1 MRGKRVVI
9 AAGGTGGHS
18 YPGMAVACALREKGW
33 APLMVVREGDPSL
46 PRLEA
51 EGLPSLPLD
60 LHGLPRRPG
69 LDLLRFTWDLGAG
82 MRLLSRT
89 LADFRPDLVLGMGG
103 YLTFPLAYAAWR
115 RGVPRAVHES
125 NAVLG
130 LANKAAAALGCR
142 VFWGL
147 PPQSGVG
154 TVVGTPVRPALW
166 SRQDPAQARRA
177 LGLDPERT
185 TLLAFG
191 GSQGAKGINAGLA
204 SALKTLDM
212 PALQVLLLA
221 GRGKAAEIR
230 AAYQGVPCKTDVR
243 EYLEDMA
250 TAYAA
255 ADLVLSRS
263 GASTLAELAV
273 QRKPA
278 LLVPYPHAAA
288 DHQTVNARVF
298 ESAATAMCLPED
310 ELAARLGQVLAEL
323 LKSPQAEAK
332 RNAMAEAYGRMD
344 LPTAETAT
352 RTLVQELEKIST
364 HETT

>member
-1 MRGKRVVI
+1 MSAKRVVI

-18 YPGMAVACALREKGW
+18 YPGMAVACALRDRGW
-33 APLMVVREGDPSL
+33 EPLMVVREGDASL

-51 EGLPSLPLD
+51 EGLAALPVD

-69 LDLLRFTWDLGAG
+69 LNLLRFIGKLGSS
-82 MRLLSRT
+82 MRLLSRA
-89 LADFRPDLVLGMGG
+89 LASFQPDLALGMGG

-130 LANKAAAALGCR
+130 LANKAAAALGGT

-147 PPQSGVG
+147 PPHAGAG

-166 SRQDPAQARRA
+166 TRRGPAESRRA
-177 LGLDPERT
+177 LGLDPART

-191 GSQGAKGINAGLA
+191 GSQGAKGINAALA
-204 SALKTLDM
+204 AALKTLDA
-212 PALQVLLLA
+212 PSLQVLLLA
-221 GRGKAAEIR
+221 GKGKADEVR
-230 AAYQGVPCKTDVR
+230 EAYRGAGVKTDVR
-243 EYLEDMA
+243 EYLEDMGA
-250 TAYAA
+250 AYGA
-255 ADLVLSRS
+255 ADLVLCRA

-288 DHQTVNARVF
+288 DHQDVNARVF
-298 ESAATAMCLPED
+298 ERAGAAVRLREA
-310 ELAARLGQVLAEL
+310 ELGGRLGQVLTEL

-332 RNAMAEAYGRMD
+332 RNVMAEAYGKMNI
-344 LPTAETAT
+344 PTAETAT
-352 RTLVQELEKIST
+352 GTLVQELEKIT
-364 HETT
+364 PHETT